1 MDESRECIRRGAVGH
16 IPVSYAI
23 HSSWDVLIFLCRHST
38 DPDSFV
44 YHENMAVFIGPPTGR
59 KKSAQLKINEEL
71 SQHILDQAERIT
83 RGPHGELLRAALNG
97 HLRLVLENLRM
108 AVCYSRTG
116 NIMP

>member
-1 MDESRECIRRGAVGH
+1 MTINNK
-16 IPVSYAI
+16 YM
-23 HSSWDVLIFLCRHST
+23 T
-38 DPDSFV
+38 
-44 YHENMAVFIGPPTGR
+44 VFIGLHTER
-59 KKSAQLKINEEL
+59 EKSAQLKINEEL

-116 NIMP
+116 NLMP